1 MDAAAGATEGGNML
15 TLKKIAE
22 NHGLTKEGVD
32 YALRQYQIIICEIT
46 HGVLSKLSY
55 DAHDVLQYAQERW
68 CDTCELKQ
76 PEDPDRVEVVRCR
89 DCESWWPDTNE
100 ENCSSGFCR
109 NQFGVCGG
117 QTTDM
122 NWFCADGKGRDDV

>member
-1 MDAAAGATEGGNML
+1 MA
-15 TLKKIAE
+15 
-22 NHGLTKEGVD
+22 
-32 YALRQYQIIICEIT
+32 
-46 HGVLSKLSY
+46 
-55 DAHDVLQYAQERW
+55 
-68 CDTCELKQ
+68 ELKSLDDAIKSGVEKALNK
-76 PEDPDRVEVVRCR
+76 PILEGKSVLEWAKIGMDLDRVKVVRCR

-122 NWFCADGKGRDDV
+122 NWFCADGEMG